1 MKFLQTLMQKP
12 WTADQIAID
21 NAEDG
26 VAVALPPSKLGLRF
40 FLGTLTVLMS
50 LFVITYSDR
59 MTLSDWHPVTEPWL
73 LWINTGVIILSSV
86 LMQMSLIAVRDGRF
100 EGVRSNFM
108 LAGVCAVAFLIGQL
122 IACKQL
128 IDAGYFA
135 AENPANAYFY
145 LLTVTHGIHLFGGLV
160 AWARVALRIRRGE
173 TDTRKLHES
182 VDLCTVYWHFL
193 LFVWIVFFTLL
204 LFT

>member
-1 MKFLQTLMQKP
+1 VKFLQTLMQKP

-40 FLGTLTVLMS
+40 FLGSITVLMS
-50 LFVITYSDR
+50 LFVIGYSDR

-86 LMQMSLIAVRDGRF
+86 LMQTALVAIRGGRF
-100 EGVRSNFM
+100 DGVRTNFM
-108 LAGVCAVAFLIGQL
+108 LAGVCALVFLVGQIIACIQL
-122 IACKQL
+122 IN
-128 IDAGYFA
+128 AGYFA
-135 AENPANAYFY
+135 ADNPANAYFY
-145 LLTVTHGIHLFGGLV
+145 LLTIAHGIHLSGGLV

-173 TDTRKLHES
+173 TDPRKLHES
-182 VDLCTVYWHFL
+182 VDLCTVYWHYL
-193 LFVWIVFFTLL
+193 LFVWLVFFTLL